1 LESGLKGTD
10 MSKASKGK
18 KSSQQQLADEAARK
32 SFNRIDARQAIADHR
47 STPEFEENHQRLR
60 AERLAREAKARQA

>member
-1 LESGLKGTD
+1 
-10 MSKASKGK
+10 MSKGK
-18 KSSQQQLADEAARK
+18 KSARQQLADERK
-32 SFNRIDARQAIADHR
+32 LFNVIDARQAIADHG

>member
-1 LESGLKGTD
+1 
-10 MSKASKGK
+10 MSKGSKGK
-18 KSSQQQLADEAARK
+18 KSAQQQLADERK
-32 SFNRIDARQAIADHR
+32 LFNVIDARQAIADHG

>member
-1 LESGLKGTD
+1 
-10 MSKASKGK
+10 MSKGK
-18 KSSQQQLADEAARK
+18 KSAQRQLADEAK
-32 SFNRIDARQAIADHR
+32 SFNPIDARQAIADHG

>member
-1 LESGLKGTD
+1 
-10 MSKASKGK
+10 MSKGR
-18 KSSQQQLADEAARK
+18 KSAQRQLAAEAARK
-32 SFNRIDARQAIADHR
+32 FNPIDARQAIADHG

>member
-1 LESGLKGTD
+1 
-10 MSKASKGK
+10 MSKGK
-18 KSSQQQLADEAARK
+18 KSAQRQLADEAK
-32 SFNRIDARQAIADHR
+32 SNLNPIDARQAIADHG

>member
-1 LESGLKGTD
+1 
-10 MSKASKGK
+10 MSKASKG
-18 KSSQQQLADEAARK
+18 RK
-32 SFNRIDARQAIADHR
+32 SAEAEQKLFNPIDARQAIADHG

>member
-1 LESGLKGTD
+1 
-10 MSKASKGK
+10 MSKGK
-18 KSSQQQLADEAARK
+18 KSAQRQLAGQAPRK
-32 SFNRIDARQAIADHR
+32 SFNPIDARQAIADHG